1 MCVSVKEAKTSKKK
15 GIKWERLILLTF
27 LLAFEVIKNSSFFP
41 GNPGSFEITERQD
54 LKVKKM
60 PNV

>member
-1 MCVSVKEAKTSKKK
+1 MKKANSFNIFVNEAFVK
-15 GIKWERLILLTF
+15 
-27 LLAFEVIKNSSFFP
+27 AFEVIKNSSFFP